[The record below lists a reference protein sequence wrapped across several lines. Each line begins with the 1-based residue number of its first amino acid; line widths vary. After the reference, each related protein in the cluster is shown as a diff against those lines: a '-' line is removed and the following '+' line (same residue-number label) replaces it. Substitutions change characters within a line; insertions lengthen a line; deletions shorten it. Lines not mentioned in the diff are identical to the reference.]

1 MCLRQIAV
9 SFYEYSL
16 SKQFNP
22 VSREIPQKCKYGS
35 IFEESITGAD
45 NTIFCITLSLC
56 AFNTQALTNNI
67 IIKPVFFIAV
77 YFYLLILNQNNY
89 FPHIE

>member
-16 SKQFNP
+16 SKQFNT

-45 NTIFCITLSLC
+45 NTMFCITLSFC
-56 AFNTQALTNNI
+56 VFTTQALTVSGFAFGRVSEHKTVN
-67 IIKPVFFIAV
+67 
-77 YFYLLILNQNNY
+77 L
-89 FPHIE
+89 H

>member
-1 MCLRQIAV
+1 MYLRQIAV

-56 AFNTQALTNNI
+56 AFNTQVLTNNI

-77 YFYLLILNQNNY
+77 
-89 FPHIE
+89 